1 VVIASSLAF
10 LSALTFAASNTML
23 RRGVMT
29 GTVVQAMAITVPL
42 GAIIGWAC
50 LVIVGASWQANATG
64 DLAIFSALAGIVH
77 FVAGRYSNY
86 RAIQAMGAN
95 LVAPVQQTSVV
106 ITLVLAIAI
115 LGEVPT
121 QQQIVGIAV
130 VLVSPLLLVRGSG
143 RRKAGPEQA
152 FKPDLRSGYFFATL
166 SAFAFGVSPI
176 LIAFGLREA
185 SGVVTG
191 LASGTIAYT
200 AATLTVLAALA
211 LPRTR
216 AGGLVAG
223 RASLGWFVLSG
234 IAVGASQ
241 LIGYMALAIA
251 PVSVVVPIQRISI
264 VLRLGFARAFNR
276 EAEVFGK
283 SMLLATLLSL
293 AGALMI
299 AVDPAHLEA
308 LISRLFVKH

>member
-1 VVIASSLAF
+1 MVIASSLAF

-29 GTVVQAMAITVPL
+29 GTVAQAMALTVPL
-42 GAIIGWAC
+42 GAIIGWGC
-50 LVIVGASWQANATG
+50 LAIVDVDWGRDVTA
-64 DLAIFSALAGIVH
+64 DLAMFSVVGGIVH

-95 LVAPVQQTSVV
+95 LVAPVQQTSIV
-106 ITLVLAIAI
+106 ITLVLAIAV

-121 QQQIVGIAV
+121 SRQISGIAV
-130 VLVSPLLLVRGSG
+130 VLASPLLLIHGSTQTT
-143 RRKAGPEQA
+143 AGA
-152 FKPDLRSGYFFATL
+152 FKPDLRSGYLFAGV
-166 SAFAFGVSPI
+166 SALAFGVSPI
-176 LIAFGLREA
+176 LIGFGLRGA
-185 SGVVTG
+185 QGVVTG
-191 LASGTIAYT
+191 LASGAIAYT
-200 AATLTVLAALA
+200 AATLIVLAILA
-211 LPRTR
+211 LPQARS
-216 AGGLVAG
+216 GGLVAG

-234 IAVGASQ
+234 VTVAASQ

-283 SMLLATLLSL
+283 KMLLATLLSL
-293 AGALMI
+293 GGALMI
-299 AVDPAHLEA
+299 AVDPAHVDG
-308 LISRLFVKH
+308 LIGRLLLKH